1 MPSLAVSTL
10 YHGFSTGQHKPTR
23 EILLQFK
30 GILMFSRD
38 QWGNKELL
46 LDHILAN
53 VVEDIDYIEELEQGD
68 MRRRRKLEW
77 QGREK
82 GTTLKIHVT
91 LC

>member
-1 MPSLAVSTL
+1 
-10 YHGFSTGQHKPTR
+10 
-23 EILLQFK
+23 
-30 GILMFSRD
+30 MFSRD

-53 VVEDIDYIEELEQGD
+53 VVEDIDYIEGLEQGD